1 VLTAGGGVGFLASA
15 PGGCI
20 LASTDAVTLLLL
32 PLTGAVEATLTGQ
45 TGGVRAACV
54 LSDGS
59 NRVLTGSGSEHAV
72 VCLHDLSVAR
82 VGIRSVARGG
92 IRSVARGGIKP
103 VARGGIRLSP
113 RRTFIGRDSVP
124 RVAMCG
130 LGAGTVRDIVEL
142 SGGRFAGACYNG
154 IFVWAMH
161 SGVRLTTL
169 SGHTGAVHALAAADD
184 HTLVS
189 SGYDK
194 TLRLWDTRSYTC
206 VASVPAPS
214 IVLALLRLT
223 DGTVASGH
231 DDGVVRLWYTR
242 RRKIVGELRG
252 HTARVS
258 GLARLPGGRL
268 ASVSTDGTV
277 RLWVAAARA
286 CVGLVVTAPS
296 TPKCCCVTAVGGLA
310 VSCGD
315 GSVLVLDFPWTRRSA
330 AVVGWVVAHS

>member
-1 VLTAGGGVGFLASA
+1 MAAAALLRPTEAGSSRTVGTRARVSRECAAAGRALRAPVCTDLPAGVTLAPPSLGTVHRVLTAGGGVGFLASA

-130 LGAGTVRDIVEL
+130 LGAGTVRAIVEL

-214 IVLALLRLT
+214 IVLALLRLI
-223 DGTVASGH
+223 DGTLASGH

-242 RRKIVGELRG
+242 CLLY
-252 HTARVS
+252 TS
-258 GLARLPGGRL
+258 
-268 ASVSTDGTV
+268 
-277 RLWVAAARA
+277 
-286 CVGLVVTAPS
+286 PS
-296 TPKCCCVTAVGGLA
+296 PR
-310 VSCGD
+310 D
-315 GSVLVLDFPWTRRSA
+315 
-330 AVVGWVVAHS
+330 